1 NYRDELLDQASVE
14 YEKIRRSF
22 NSLHRKLELSDIEV
36 KDFLVSEVEEI
47 KHRFIEAM
55 SNDFNTAN
63 AITEIINI
71 SKFANTILR
80 EKELDYDK
88 LYATYKLFKE
98 ILWVLGIET
107 QIEDLSEE
115 DRKLVKEYEEARK
128 ARNFAVSDELR
139 KIITEKGI
147 IL

>member
-1 NYRDELLDQASVE
+1 MINYML
-14 YEKIRRSF
+14 
-22 NSLHRKLELSDIEV
+22 
-36 KDFLVSEVEEI
+36 
-47 KHRFIEAM
+47 
-55 SNDFNTAN
+55 
-63 AITEIINI
+63 
-71 SKFANTILR
+71 
-80 EKELDYDK
+80 
-88 LYATYKLFKE
+88 YKLFKE

-139 KIITEKGI
+139 KIIMEKGI